1 LSEDL
6 DRDQIKN
13 RPALGKA
20 RKMVIWELVKK
31 SFQEWNEDNAAQWAA
46 AIAYYTV
53 FSIPPLLI
61 ITLAIAGNF
70 INVNVIQTQL
80 VAQIQGFIGQ
90 QAAEYVKTLLES
102 SRQSPNGFSASL
114 ISLIVLLAGAS
125 GAFFQVQHALNMMW
139 DVPPE
144 KTRGFWRTLKYHF
157 QSFIIVLLIALLLL
171 VFLIVNGIISVL
183 ISYLGGSSQNVLLAQ
198 AANLFSLFVLLTI
211 LIAVIFREVPDKV
224 ISWADVW
231 LGAAVTAILF
241 MAGRYAIGFY
251 LSLSHSGS
259 TFGVAGSL
267 IVLLLWIYY
276 SAEIFLW
283 GVEFTQVFAR
293 RVGSR
298 RAEPGRVGSR
308 PTQTTH

>member
-1 LSEDL
+1 
-6 DRDQIKN
+6 
-13 RPALGKA
+13 
-20 RKMVIWELVKK
+20 MVIWELVKK
-31 SFQEWNEDNAAQWAA
+31 AFQEWNEDNAAQWAA
-46 AIAYYTV
+46 AIAYYTI

-61 ITLAIAGNF
+61 ITLTIAGNF
-70 INVNVIQTQL
+70 LDVNVIQTQL
-80 VAQIQGFIGQ
+80 VAQIQGFIGL

-125 GAFFQVQHALNMMW
+125 GAFFQVQHALNIMW
-139 DVPPE
+139 DVPQE
-144 KTRGFWRTLKYHF
+144 KRHDFWRTLKFHF
-157 QSFIIVLLIALLLL
+157 QSFIMVLIIALLVL
-171 VFLIVNGIISVL
+171 VFLIVNGIITVL
-183 ISYLGGSSQNVLLAQ
+183 INYLGGSSSNVLLAQ
-198 AANLFSLFVLLTI
+198 AANLFSLFILLTI
-211 LIAVIFREVPDKV
+211 LFAVIYREIPDKL

-251 LSLSHSGS
+251 LSFSHFGS

-298 RAEPGRVGSR
+298 RAEAGRVGSH
-308 PTQTTH
+308 PTETTR